1 MYYFD
6 GHVPGRVL
14 SHDSLDMQLKVLFIL
29 NLSFLLVS
37 LDIDMVLSDF
47 SGYCHIG
54 IFGDSPDLINNRK
67 ISSGIS
73 SDVSTIFPSKS
84 TST

>member
-14 SHDSLDMQLKVLFIL
+14 SHNSLDMQLKVLFIL

-37 LDIDMVLSDF
+37 LDMDIEIWQMVLSDF
-47 SGYCHIG
+47 SYWDFWRF
-54 IFGDSPDLINNRK
+54 FGSLDVDLDGMN
-67 ISSGIS
+67 
-73 SDVSTIFPSKS
+73 T
-84 TST
+84 

>member
-1 MYYFD
+1 MFQFLD
-6 GHVPGRVL
+6 EHVL
-14 SHDSLDMQLKVLFIL
+14 FCNSLDMQLKV
-29 NLSFLLVS
+29 NL
-37 LDIDMVLSDF
+37 MVLSDF

-54 IFGDSPDLINNRK
+54 IFGDSPDLINAFLWILGCRFWK

-73 SDVSTIFPSKS
+73 SDVSTIFPRKS

>member
-1 MYYFD
+1 MFQF
-6 GHVPGRVL
+6 
-14 SHDSLDMQLKVLFIL
+14 LDEHVLFCL
-29 NLSFLLVS
+29 FGYGYRNL
-37 LDIDMVLSDF
+37 MVLSDF

-54 IFGDSPDLINNRK
+54 IFGDSPDLINVDFGVSLDSWMK

-73 SDVSTIFPSKS
+73 SDVSTIFPRKS